1 MKQNYMKQSV
11 LLFIAFIIITI
22 GYSQQLKNTTRDSP
36 LIGAYTGGFG
46 SKQIILFIDVVTE
59 DSIGGSSMVAGG
71 SRNFKGT
78 YTLNNGTYSV
88 IVKEPGDNKFD
99 GVFAFS
105 FNTNKPD
112 IITGNW
118 KPNTASVAAK
128 MYILQRKPFSYQKDL
143 GMYSQGS
150 ERELVDD
157 DVNNIPPADLEI
169 MRNEIY
175 ARHGLCFKGKYLKSY
190 FEQEQ
195 WYVPASVDV
204 RDQLT
209 PIEKKNIAL
218 IKKFEKYDKDHNED
232 FGR

>member
-1 MKQNYMKQSV
+1 MKRSV
-11 LLFIAFIIITI
+11 LFSIAFLLIIAV
-22 GYSQQLKNTTRDSP
+22 GYSQPATATKNSP
-36 LIGAYTGGFG
+36 LIGAYIGSFG
-46 SKQIILFIDVVTE
+46 TKQIILFIDMVTA
-59 DSIGGSSMVAGG
+59 DSIGGSSMVVGG

-78 YTLNNGTYSV
+78 FTVKDGIYVV
-88 IVKEPGDNKFD
+88 IAKEPGDNKFD
-99 GVFAFS
+99 GVFTFT

-112 IITGNW
+112 IITGDW
-118 KPNTASVAAK
+118 KPNNAVVAGK
-128 MYILQRKPFSYQKDL
+128 TYELQRKPFTYQKDL

-150 ERELVDD
+150 EKELVDD

-195 WYVPASVDV
+195 WYIPASVDV

-209 PIEKKNIAL
+209 DVEKKNIAL